1 MERCVN
7 LKLDMEVAVYR
18 INEAWKGTD
27 KVHRKFCEEL
37 AGLPSCA
44 ASGFSEMGLYTGNFT
59 LRD

>member
-1 MERCVN
+1 MN